1 MVPDVF
7 GGMVKTIP
15 GFQAMIG
22 LFESEIANTKAI
34 CIDAT
39 EGGAL
44 ILGTKI
50 MNFSLALEKYVS
62 NSSVDLN
69 NYLKRPTH
77 DHSTPNKNKISK
89 GIKSLLIEAKSI
101 KAMGLEALPLISKAK
116 ELVQMEEF
124 DKQLLSEL
132 FLKIQLF
139 DRMLAEK
146 KLFKKVTIDFQAD
159 LLIFQYLQGYK
170 IKRAGDKK
178 SSLLLSL
185 ESIERAFSDSKRLAE
200 EIIPTLEPVLAEIST
215 TIGRH

>member
-1 MVPDVF
+1 
-7 GGMVKTIP
+7 
-15 GFQAMIG
+15 
-22 LFESEIANTKAI
+22 
-34 CIDAT
+34 
-39 EGGAL
+39 
-44 ILGTKI
+44 
-50 MNFSLALEKYVS
+50 
-62 NSSVDLN
+62 
-69 NYLKRPTH
+69 
-77 DHSTPNKNKISK
+77 
-89 GIKSLLIEAKSI
+89 
-101 KAMGLEALPLISKAK
+101 MGLEALPLISKAK